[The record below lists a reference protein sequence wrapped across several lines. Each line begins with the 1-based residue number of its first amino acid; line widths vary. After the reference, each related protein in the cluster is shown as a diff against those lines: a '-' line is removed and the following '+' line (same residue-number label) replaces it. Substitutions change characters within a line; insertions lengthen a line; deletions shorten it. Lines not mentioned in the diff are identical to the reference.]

1 MAKRGIFLLLLTLG
15 PTHVWATDP
24 AVVSTLTNC
33 LAITEALRTVPT
45 SPIPF
50 DIRATVTSVST
61 LSHFSTT
68 VQDKTG
74 ATWLN
79 STSIPLPREL
89 KLGTFIRATGEII
102 INSADA
108 RTVTECKTFEILG
121 TGVPPQPKELTV
133 REAHDPRHGARLVR
147 LSGRIQDLWIDDI
160 DPRYAFFVLEDET
173 DSIFGSIVRTDD
185 LPNPASLI
193 GAEITACGELSGR
206 DRNPK
211 RPYMS
216 AELCVQHNGITVI
229 RKAEDPFS
237 APAMKAQTNLGPR
250 PARAYAHYRTQGL
263 VLAAW
268 NGRRILLR
276 TDCGELVLVNA
287 LEDKLPRV
295 NTWIDAVGIPIVNP
309 YRASLVRASWRPTGS
324 GGHGSPTE
332 DIRDASLA
340 DILTDGKSRRMFNI
354 MLHGRTL
361 RITGEVRNYDPTDR
375 SSEQILIH
383 QDGLLLPV
391 HVGDGVT
398 LPDDL
403 AVGCIVSVTGICIL
417 DTESW
422 GDNSLFPAISSCSL
436 VLRTDEDLKILRQ
449 PPWWTPGRVRILV
462 LVLLGVIALAAVWII
477 LLRRLAEQRARTL
490 AKESVAHAE
499 AALKVYERSRLAVE
513 LHDTISQNLTGA
525 VWQIRSARPFY
536 TGDDGQ
542 PNHLD
547 IALKTIDSCRGEL
560 KNCIWDLRNDAL
572 EKTEV
577 DEAIRLTLRPIITD
591 PALGVRFNV
600 PRERLS
606 DSTLHTIL
614 SVIREFASNG
624 VRHGKAT
631 EIRVAGAIEGDKLLF
646 SVRDNGR
653 GFIPSEAPGMDD
665 GHFGLQGVRERL
677 RPLGGTLTVDSQ
689 PGRGCKC
696 TVSINLPQPSHS

>member
-1 MAKRGIFLLLLTLG
+1 MVKRCIFLLLLSLG
-15 PTHVWATDP
+15 LTHVWASDTI
-24 AVVSTLTNC
+24 AVSTLTNC
-33 LAITEALRTVPT
+33 LAVTEALQTVPS

-50 DIRATVTSVST
+50 DIRATVTVVEPISQFAVI
-61 LSHFSTT
+61 

-79 STSIPLPREL
+79 SGSIPLPAGLRAGML
-89 KLGTFIRATGEII
+89 VRATGKICI
-102 INSADA
+102 WRDK
-108 RTVTECKTFEILG
+108 RTVTDCKTFEILG
-121 TGVPPQPKELTV
+121 EVAPLQPTGLTV
-133 REAHDPRHGARLVR
+133 HEANDPRHAARLVR
-147 LSGRIQDLWIDDI
+147 LSGQIRDLWIDDT
-160 DPRYAFFVLEDET
+160 DPRFAHFVLADGT
-173 DSIFGSIVRTDD
+173 DSIFGSVLRSDD
-185 LPNPASLI
+185 LPDLNTLI
-193 GAEITACGELSGR
+193 GAEITVCGTLGGR
-206 DRNPK
+206 RRHPT

-216 AELCVQHNGITVI
+216 AEINVSPVGIAVV
-229 RKAEDPFS
+229 RKAEDLFA
-237 APAMKAQTNLGPR
+237 APTLESLAKFR
-250 PARAYAHYRTQGL
+250 PHPSGAYLHCRTCGR

-268 NGRRILLR
+268 NKRRILLSTER
-276 TDCGELVLVNA
+276 GENIMVSL
-287 LEDKLPRV
+287 LEGTLPVVGTRIEV
-295 NTWIDAVGIPIVNP
+295 VGIPVINP
-309 YRASLVRASWRPTGS
+309 YRASLVRAIWRPTRPAAGAT
-324 GGHGSPTE
+324 PTE
-332 DIRDASLA
+332 ETLGASLA

-361 RITGEVRNYDPTDR
+361 RITGEVRNYDPTGR

-391 HVGDGVT
+391 HIGDGVT

-449 PPWWTPGRVRILV
+449 PPWWTPSRVRILV

-490 AKESVAHAE
+490 AKETVAHAE

-646 SVRDNGR
+646 SVRDNGC
-653 GFIPSEAPGMDD
+653 GFVPSKAPGMDD